1 MSYEHRGVGAC
12 GLTLYASTKPIL
24 KNATVKYCVWGGI
37 YSKAEKVI
45 VWLGIGSDDSDLAVD
60 LFEAL
65 ALGERNADA
74 SDDDLNWETAIDWM
88 YEPSIYHRYVKHWA
102 AFDSLLE
109 RRYWKRVWIIQ
120 EIAFGT
126 RVLCQCGSRSF
137 WWSTLASAIKK
148 IRDLD
153 LGKVVIQDQPSK
165 IYMNAETI
173 NGIERMRSY
182 RRHADCYLLKI
193 LRSVGDAVSTDPK
206 DRIYGFLALAND
218 GKQLLPHP
226 DYGLSIEDIYIET
239 MRRIISDNR
248 DLDVMLSVKRKSN
261 LCIPSWVVDWGDGQ
275 ESRIWDL
282 TWSESED
289 EMNATRDP
297 SQDLRTWHM
306 GGFVHD
312 GMVLKARGLIF
323 DVADGIG
330 APLWGDIDTPL
341 GDMAIRPPRYYLSPY
356 NSLQEAFNA
365 LWKCLILNHRSF
377 TSGSPDFLHSLFVL
391 AEEHTSGGPGTVYTD
406 LMREWYELYKGFEI
420 HGRSIKAWFKDFAGE
435 RRGHR
440 HNPESEQGARD
451 MSFLCELIG
460 VSAHKKL
467 MTTDQGY
474 IGMGPHE
481 TKRGDKICLLLGC
494 RAPVVLRERERDQ
507 RGYRLLGS
515 AYVHGIMLG
524 EAMTEENMA
533 RMEDFYIH

>member
-1 MSYEHRGVGAC
+1 MSAYQYKPLDQSLDEIRIVTLSEATEESDPVTCTLTHVSLDHAPHYQALSYHWGDASVTRDIDVNDCTFSVTGNLEAALRELRAQRGRRLWIDAICIDQADLEERNRQVLRMGE
-12 GLTLYASTKPIL
+12 
-24 KNATVKYCVWGGI
+24 I

-88 YEPSIYHRYVKHWA
+88 YEPSIYHRYVNHWA

-226 DYGLSIEDIYIET
+226 DYGLSIEDVYIET

-248 DLDVMLSVKRKSN
+248 DLDVML
-261 LCIPSWVVDWGDGQ
+261 
-275 ESRIWDL
+275 
-282 TWSESED
+282 
-289 EMNATRDP
+289 
-297 SQDLRTWHM
+297 
-306 GGFVHD
+306 
-312 GMVLKARGLIF
+312 
-323 DVADGIG
+323 
-330 APLWGDIDTPL
+330 
-341 GDMAIRPPRYYLSPY
+341 
-356 NSLQEAFNA
+356 
-365 LWKCLILNHRSF
+365 
-377 TSGSPDFLHSLFVL
+377 
-391 AEEHTSGGPGTVYTD
+391 
-406 LMREWYELYKGFEI
+406 
-420 HGRSIKAWFKDFAGE
+420 
-435 RRGHR
+435 
-440 HNPESEQGARD
+440 
-451 MSFLCELIG
+451 
-460 VSAHKKL
+460 
-467 MTTDQGY
+467 
-474 IGMGPHE
+474 
-481 TKRGDKICLLLGC
+481 
-494 RAPVVLRERERDQ
+494 
-507 RGYRLLGS
+507 
-515 AYVHGIMLG
+515 
-524 EAMTEENMA
+524 
-533 RMEDFYIH
+533 